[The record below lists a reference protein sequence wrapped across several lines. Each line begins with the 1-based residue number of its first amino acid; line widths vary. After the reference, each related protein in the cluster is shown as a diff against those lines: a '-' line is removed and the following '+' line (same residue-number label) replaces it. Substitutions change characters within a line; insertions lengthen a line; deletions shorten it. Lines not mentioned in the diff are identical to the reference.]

1 MPESTQ
7 ELAHPGRSGTPPP
20 PYTTPTNPRRSPQ
33 GPPNYT
39 PRVSLSVPSPSP
51 QESDA
56 STLAD
61 SPDPPRRAVSALH
74 PQLAVILNVPKRWHI
89 WLQALRWL
97 SIGPAVFWDFYCAWA
112 LLKGMK
118 THYANGRPISS
129 WGFEERMW
137 FTEITLAML
146 WCSSSAYISFF
157 FIDCLMSRWL
167 LHYPIGSAL
176 FRLATMDLLN
186 MFLTHQFIE
195 LCGARTNSPRL
206 FVAWICIAS
215 TLTLLYHITHRRT
228 NIKRETTA
236 AVRVFS
242 PLAFLSLCLILL
254 QYHWPTASNTIAGSP
269 DAVPFFVSIRRVGQW
284 IGDMTREL

>member
-1 MPESTQ
+1 STPIPTAQ
-7 ELAHPGRSGTPPP
+7 EP
-20 PYTTPTNPRRSPQ
+20 
-33 GPPNYT
+33 
-39 PRVSLSVPSPSP
+39 
-51 QESDA
+51 DA

-74 PQLAVILNVPKRWHI
+74 PQLAVILNVPRRWHI

-112 LLKGMK
+112 LLKGIK
-118 THYANGRPISS
+118 SHYANGRPISS
-129 WGFEERMW
+129 WGFEERM
-137 FTEITLAML
+137 L
-146 WCSSSAYISFF
+146 
-157 FIDCLMSRWL
+157 RL

-195 LCGARTNSPRL
+195 FCGARTNSPRF

-254 QYHWPTASNTIAGSP
+254 QQH
-269 DAVPFFVSIRRVGQW
+269 
-284 IGDMTREL
+284 